1 MTRPLP
7 ALQALGRPWHVHEAE
22 GWPHGGLGQCL
33 EGVIEMRP
41 DAVIAGAGVIGLTMG
56 VCLAERGLKVRLRS
70 REVPAST
77 TSAVASAM
85 IGPAMAAADDQAGMR
100 ERTAIKDFTALAGVD
115 GTGVTLRRGR
125 LVSRERGPSLPGM
138 QTCAPGDLPAGFA
151 AGFWATLPLVDM
163 PVYLSYLTNRLAAA
177 GGEIEY
183 GEVRSLSE
191 LTETAPLVANC
202 TGLGARELVP
212 DATVSSLRG
221 QHVILD
227 NPGLEDF
234 FIEAPFGPAWAAYWP
249 YPGHVVLGGIAV
261 SGDETPEPD
270 PAVAEQILRRCIQ
283 VEPRLAEA
291 RVRGHQVG
299 LRPLRPTVRVEA
311 EQLGQAR
318 IVHNYGHGG
327 SGVTLSWP
335 TAREAAAL
343 LTQES

>member
-1 MTRPLP
+1 M
-7 ALQALGRPWHVHEAE
+7 
-22 GWPHGGLGQCL
+22 LGQCQ
-33 EGVIEMRP
+33 EGVIKVRP
-41 DAVIAGAGVIGLTMG
+41 DAVVVGAGVIGLTMG

-85 IGPAMAAADDQAGMR
+85 IGPAIAAADDQAGVR
-100 ERTAIKDFTALAGVD
+100 ERTGIKDFTTLAGVT
-115 GTGVTLRRGR
+115 GTGVALRRGR
-125 LVSRERGPSLPGM
+125 LVSREHGPSLPGM
-138 QTCAPGDLPAGFA
+138 QACAPGELPAGFA

-183 GEVRSLSE
+183 GDVRSLAE
-191 LTETAPLVANC
+191 LTGTAPLLANC
-202 TGLGARELVP
+202 AGLGARELVP
-212 DATVSSLRG
+212 DATVTSLRG

-227 NPGLEDF
+227 NPGLEEF

-249 YPGHVVLGGIAV
+249 YPDHVVLGGIAV

-270 PAVAEQILRRCIQ
+270 RAVAEEILRRCIQ
-283 VEPRLAEA
+283 VEPRLGEA

-311 EQLGQAR
+311 EQLGEAR
-318 IVHNYGHGG
+318 VVHNYGHGG
-327 SGVTLSWP
+327 SGVMLSWP
-335 TAREAAAL
+335 CAREAVTL
-343 LTQES
+343 LMEEES